1 MLVLLYFF
9 PYSGPETGATE
20 QDASSGKSQNE
31 RPIRT
36 DLGRAQRKAPK
47 TEPISRLL
55 FIIGR
60 RYRCRNDLRA
70 QASRAGWRV
79 QAFLP
84 EAKTLAEGQFTCPE
98 HFDHPWGSGNQ
109 RPLEPK
115 KMQTYLANHT
125 ILLRAYP

>member
-31 RPIRT
+31 RPIQT
-36 DLGRAQRKAPK
+36 DLGRAQRKAPE

-55 FIIGR
+55 FIIDR
-60 RYRCRNDLRA
+60 RYRCRNDMRA

-79 QAFLP
+79 QAFSPCGENLGAEAIYLP
-84 EAKTLAEGQFTCPE
+84 RACEMSLRLPAKKDALNFKASVSEIFQ
-98 HFDHPWGSGNQ
+98 SS
-109 RPLEPK
+109 K
-115 KMQTYLANHT
+115 
-125 ILLRAYP
+125 